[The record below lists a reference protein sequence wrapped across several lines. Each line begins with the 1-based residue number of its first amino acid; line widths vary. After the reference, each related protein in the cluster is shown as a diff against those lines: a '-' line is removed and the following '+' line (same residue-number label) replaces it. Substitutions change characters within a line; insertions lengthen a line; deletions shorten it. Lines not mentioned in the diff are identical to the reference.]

1 MFRKLDFISFFFV
14 FFFVSIPF
22 YSPHSHPLY
31 PHSHPDFLRSHLDS
45 LCFHPDSPRS
55 HPNSPRSHPDS
66 TSSHPTPYSVP
77 SFPIPAFTDS
87 QLFASKKDRV
97 SHPRKFQNKNFSV
110 ISKYHIFINF
120 LAQKDRIFHPQ
131 EIHIKSPLVFVKTKE
146 RSCFYQLPALKK
158 SSFYPQKSVISAFPL
173 SKNS

>member
-66 TSSHPTPYSVP
+66 TRSHPTPYSVP

-120 LAQKDRIFHPQ
+120 LAQKYDIFH
-131 EIHIKSPLVFVKTKE
+131 L
-146 RSCFYQLPALKK
+146 
-158 SSFYPQKSVISAFPL
+158 QKIQNNTFLVISKHDIP
-173 SKNS
+173 S